1 MFQGGK
7 KEDALLSYMSEILSD
22 RVELLSDMSEI
33 LSDRVELLSDMS
45 EILSDRV
52 AILSDK
58 NDILPFIYNN
68 LIKLNF
74 YWLC

>member
-33 LSDRVELLSDMS
+33 LSDKVELLSDMS
-45 EILSDRV
+45 E
-52 AILSDK
+52 ILSDK

-74 YWLC
+74 FWPC